1 MNGNGN
7 TIRWIYPAI
16 TWAAISVV
24 ATALYTYGGKAYY
37 AQAEGIQMAAEV
49 QAQRQR
55 IERIEKL
62 QDTMENFIKTVNE
75 ERAAAKAV
83 REDREREDRRRR
95 APVRSPREDAT
106 P

>member
-1 MNGNGN
+1 MNGNGDK
-7 TIRWIYPAI
+7 IRWIYPAI

-37 AQAEGIQMAAEV
+37 AQSEGIQLASDV
-49 QAQRQR
+49 HAQRQR

-83 REDREREDRRRR
+83 REEREREERRRR
-95 APVRSPREDAT
+95 APSRNPREDET